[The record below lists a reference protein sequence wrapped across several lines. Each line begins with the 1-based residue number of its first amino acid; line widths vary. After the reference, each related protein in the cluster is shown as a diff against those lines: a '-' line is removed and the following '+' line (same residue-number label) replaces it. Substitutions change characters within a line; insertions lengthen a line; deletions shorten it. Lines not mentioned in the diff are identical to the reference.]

1 MNWIRPAIVLMLML
15 VLSGCV
21 APSPPTAAP
30 TAPPAKPTVAAT
42 ESLDT
47 LYAAA
52 KQEGQMVLYGTLNT
66 QFAQPLI
73 DKFSQRYP
81 GIKVNYN
88 RQQAEKLS
96 AIMQQEAGAGK
107 MTWDVL
113 DGPEDMFVTWANNNY
128 VQPYVS
134 PSASSFPNELKD
146 PAGMWV
152 SDRVN
157 PQSLVVNTD
166 LVKPDELPTTWTD
179 MVDPRWKG
187 RIAIDDTNVLL
198 FVAMKDHWGAQKAT
212 DYLRG
217 IAANQPRL
225 EASNATI
232 AQLLGAGEFG
242 VAAGIYTDAPHAMQQ
257 QGAPVKIIG
266 ADPVFVQL
274 QLIGMGAKGANP
286 NAAKL
291 YISWLLGDD
300 GQVALGEVGVVP
312 ARPDKYQ
319 SATAFIGAT
328 STVIISPAQAA
339 KAPDSTAEFNQILGI
354 K

>member
-1 MNWIRPAIVLMLML
+1 MNWIRVAMVLLLTACAAPTPPA
-15 VLSGCV
+15 
-21 APSPPTAAP
+21 AAPPTAAP
-30 TAPPAKPTVAAT
+30 PTKPTAGTA
-42 ESLDT
+42 ESLDA
-47 LYAAA
+47 LYSAATS
-52 KQEGQMVLYGTLNT
+52 EGQMSLYGTLNT

-73 DKFSQRYP
+73 DKFSERYP

-96 AIMQQEAGAGK
+96 AIMQQEAASGK

-113 DGPEDMFVTWANNNY
+113 DGPEDMFVPWVNNNY

-134 PSASSFPNELKD
+134 PSASSFPNDLKD

-198 FVAMKDHWGAQKAT
+198 FVAMKDHWGAQKAA

-300 GQVALGEVGVVP
+300 GQAALNEVGVVP

-319 SATAFIGAT
+319 SATAFIGAK

>member
-1 MNWIRPAIVLMLML
+1 MNWMRVAIV
-15 VLSGCV
+15 VLLCGC
-21 APSPPTAAP
+21 AAP
-30 TAPPAKPTVAAT
+30 TPPAAAPTTKPAA
-42 ESLDT
+42 ESLDS

-52 KQEGQMVLYGTLNT
+52 KSEGQMALYGTLNT

-73 DKFSQRYP
+73 DKFSARYP

-96 AIMQQEAGAGK
+96 AIMQQEAAAGN
-107 MTWDVL
+107 MSWDVL
-113 DGPEDMFVTWANNNY
+113 DGPEDMFVLWANNKY
-128 VQPYVS
+128 VQAYTS
-134 PSASSFPNELKD
+134 PAASSFPNELKD
-146 PAGMWV
+146 PAGMWVSPAGMWV

-166 LVKPDELPTTWTD
+166 LVKPEELPTTWTD
-179 MVDPRWKG
+179 MVDQRWKG

-217 IAANQPRL
+217 LAANQPRL

-274 QLIGMGAKGANP
+274 QLIGLGAKGAHP
-286 NAAKL
+286 NAGKL

-300 GQVALGEVGVVP
+300 GQTALNEVGVVP

-319 SATAFIGAT
+319 LATAFIGAKN
-328 STVIISPAQAA
+328 TVIISPAQAA
-339 KAPDSTAEFNQILGI
+339 KAPESTAEFNQILGI